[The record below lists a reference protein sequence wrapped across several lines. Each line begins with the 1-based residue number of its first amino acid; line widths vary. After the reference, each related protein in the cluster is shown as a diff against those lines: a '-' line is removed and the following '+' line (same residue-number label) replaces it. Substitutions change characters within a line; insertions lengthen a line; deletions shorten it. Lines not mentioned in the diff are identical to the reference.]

1 MQFLAW
7 AFTGLLAL
15 VFMLFWMGA
24 ERRVPVTTLP
34 SAFLWLYWGWNAG
47 SVEHGTQEVVTQSY
61 PALRWFGIFLA
72 LVNAMLLVMYLWT
85 DEDEDVFAQF

>member
-7 AFTGLLAL
+7 AFIGLLAF

-34 SAFLWLYWGWNAG
+34 SAFLWLIWAWKAT
-47 SVEHGTQEVVTQSY
+47 SVEYGTQVIVQQSY

-72 LVNAMLLVMYLWT
+72 FINGMLLLMYLWT